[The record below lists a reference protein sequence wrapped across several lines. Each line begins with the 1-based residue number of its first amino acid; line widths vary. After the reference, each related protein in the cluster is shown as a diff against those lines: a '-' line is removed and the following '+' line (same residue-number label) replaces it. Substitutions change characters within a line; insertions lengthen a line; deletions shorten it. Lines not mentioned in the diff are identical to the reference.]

1 MSQPA
6 RVREAARYR
15 FEIDKMEEASRSAI
29 QAAEQCDVHRAIG
42 DALYVAEKFADVC
55 YEVEDPDVRALWPK
69 DVLEEVLSEATDIY
83 ERTYEQV
90 TKLLSRCTCRK

>member
-29 QAAEQCDVHRAIG
+29 QAAEQCDMHRAVG
-42 DALYVAEKFADVC
+42 DAMYVAERFADIY

-69 DVLEEVLSEATDIY
+69 DVLEEVLSEAADIY
-83 ERTYEQV
+83 ERTYEKV
-90 TKLLSRCTCRK
+90 VERLARCVCRK